1 MSYMGG
7 TMAQGR
13 VVFINGRYNERTL
26 LEWLPGVVARIVQR
40 FSPLQVIL
48 FGSLAKGQETPHSD
62 IDLLV
67 VLPHVEN
74 KRQTAIE
81 IGVAIA
87 DFPVPVDI
95 IVTDPKEIASRGN
108 EPGSVLK
115 AALTEGRLFYE
126 HPERH
131 QPV

>member
-1 MSYMGG
+1 M
-7 TMAQGR
+7 TQRR
-13 VVFINGRYNERTL
+13 VVFVNGRYNDRTL
-26 LEWLPGVVARIVQR
+26 SEWLPAVVARIVQG
-40 FSPLQVIL
+40 FNPLQVIL
-48 FGSLAKGQETPHSD
+48 FGSLAKGQETAHSD

-81 IGVAIA
+81 IGVAIS

-115 AALTEGRLFYE
+115 AALTEGRLVYD
-126 HPERH
+126 HTKRH